1 MVIDEVRADAPI
13 TDDEIVALFAELDAA
28 EAQVRRINDQL
39 RAANSRYMAREGYR
53 GLAIHALRRMVR
65 A

>member
-1 MVIDEVRADAPI
+1 MVVEEVRAAAPI
-13 TDDEIVALFAELDAA
+13 TDDEIVALFVELDAA
-28 EAQVRRINDQL
+28 EARVRELQDQL
-39 RAANSRYMAREGYR
+39 RAANAQYMAREGYR